1 MIGDLIYANMT
12 KKQAR
17 RMKLFCFGK
26 TLTQIAKKEKV
37 TIGAISQSIKAAKER
52 VRRRNIK

>member
-1 MIGDLIYANMT
+1 MTGDLIYANMT

-17 RMKLFCFGK
+17 RMKLFCWGK
-26 TLTQIAKKEKV
+26 TMTEIAKKEKISISAV
-37 TIGAISQSIKAAKER
+37 SQSIQAAKER